1 MFDDRFMMD
10 SPGGCL
16 MERRFRNVILMIF
29 RPPEEIRYL
38 QIFLLVLDI
47 WNVKAVV

>member
-1 MFDDRFMMD
+1 
-10 SPGGCL
+10 
-16 MERRFRNVILMIF
+16 MERKFRNVILMIF
-29 RPPEEIRYL
+29 LPPEEIQFL